1 MIDPVIFTRTR
12 IDVVVAAAVVGFVM
26 SRDVLILLR
35 WLGTDDETNRTVG
48 KSQSLVRYLS

>member
-1 MIDPVIFTRTR
+1 MIDPMIFTRAR

-26 SRDVLILLR
+26 SRDALILLR

-48 KSQSLVRYLS
+48 KSQLLVRFSS

>member
-1 MIDPVIFTRTR
+1 MIDPMIFTRAR

-26 SRDVLILLR
+26 SRDALILLR

>member
-1 MIDPVIFTRTR
+1 MIDPMIFTRTR

-26 SRDVLILLR
+26 SRDALILLR

-48 KSQSLVRYLS
+48 KSQLLVRFSS